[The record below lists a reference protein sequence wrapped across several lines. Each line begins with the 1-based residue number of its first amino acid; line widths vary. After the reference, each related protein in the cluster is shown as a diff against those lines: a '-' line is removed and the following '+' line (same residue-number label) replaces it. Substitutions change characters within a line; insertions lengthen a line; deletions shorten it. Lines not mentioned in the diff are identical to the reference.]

1 MIRTARSAV
10 FALAASLSAFVIAAP
25 LSADGHE
32 EPAPAPLTTL
42 MPEDEGAR
50 AFQERFGYSQAV
62 IHGDTVYLSG
72 LILGPPQEGET
83 REESYDR
90 SFQYLGSI
98 LERAGSSWDDVIDII
113 SFHRD
118 IPTSL
123 PALAEVKG
131 RYIKAPYP
139 TWTVIGTNGLYT
151 DEGEL
156 EIKIT
161 ARLTPPATPKPAK
174 TPEFLPLQG
183 SSTPFSEAVQVG
195 DTLYLAGK
203 LGTAA
208 DGSGLVPG
216 GITAETA
223 RAMERIGETLAQYD
237 LTHDAVFKCT
247 VFLADME
254 DFAKFNAVYRTFFKQ
269 GRYPARS
276 TVAVKGLALDA
287 AIEVECLAHGP

>member
-1 MIRTARSAV
+1 MKRTAQI
-10 FALAASLSAFVIAAP
+10 FAP
-25 LSADGHE
+25 LALTAAFTAGPLLADSHSE
-32 EPAPAPLTTL
+32 TPAPELQTL

-50 AFQERFGYSQAV
+50 AFQQRFGFSQAV

-72 LILGPPQEGET
+72 LILGPPREGET

-90 SFQYLGSI
+90 SFQYLGTI
-98 LERAGSSWDDVIDII
+98 LSRAGSSWDDVIDIT

-123 PALAEVKG
+123 PALAQVKG

-139 TWTVIGTNGLYT
+139 AWTVIGTNGLYAP
-151 DEGEL
+151 DGEL

-161 ARLTPPATPKPAK
+161 ARLTPKPATL
-174 TPEFLPLQG
+174 EFLPLEG
-183 SSTPFSEAVQVG
+183 SATPFSEAVQVG

-216 GITAETA
+216 GIEAETR
-223 RAMERIGETLAQYD
+223 RAMERIGETLAKYD

-254 DFAKFNAVYRTFFKQ
+254 DFAKFNAVYRTFFKP

-276 TVAVKGLALDA
+276 TMAVKGLAIGA
-287 AIEVECLAHGP
+287 AIEIECIAHNPQT

>member
-1 MIRTARSAV
+1 MNRVALFAAPL
-10 FALAASLSAFVIAAP
+10 ALAAALFAAP
-25 LSADGHE
+25 VSADGHAE
-32 EPAPAPLTTL
+32 SPSTPLQTL

-83 REESYDR
+83 REEAYDR
-90 SFQYLGSI
+90 SFQYLGTI

-161 ARLTPPATPKPAK
+161 ARLTPPK
-174 TPEFLPLQG
+174 TSVSKAEPQFLPLQG

-195 DTLYLAGK
+195 ETLYLAGK
-203 LGTAA
+203 LGTAG

-216 GITAETA
+216 GIEAETR
-223 RAMERIGETLAQYD
+223 RAMERIGETLAKYD

-254 DFAKFNAVYRTFFKQ
+254 DFSKFNAVYRTFFKE

-276 TVAVKGLALDA
+276 TVAVKGLAIGA
-287 AIEVECLAHGP
+287 AIEVECLAHRP

>member
-1 MIRTARSAV
+1 MKFAIL
-10 FALAASLSAFVIAAP
+10 ALATLSLIAPSAAY
-25 LSADGHE
+25 ADGHSNDQSK
-32 EPAPAPLTTL
+32 APSTELKTL
-42 MPEDEGAR
+42 MPQDEGAR

-72 LILGPPQEGET
+72 LILGPPREGET
-83 REESYDR
+83 REEAYDR
-90 SFQYLGSI
+90 SFQYLGTI

-118 IPTSL
+118 IPTTL
-123 PALAEVKG
+123 PALAEVKS

-151 DEGEL
+151 EDGEL

-161 ARLTPPATPKPAK
+161 ARLTPKPPAEPQ
-174 TPEFLPLQG
+174 FLPLKG

-216 GITAETA
+216 GIEGQTR
-223 RAMERIGETLAQYD
+223 RAMERIGETLAKYD

-247 VFLADME
+247 VFLAEME
-254 DFAKFNAVYRTFFKQ
+254 DFSKFNAVYRTFFKP

-276 TVAVKGLALDA
+276 TLAVKGLALNA
-287 AIEVECLAHGP
+287 AIEIECIAHRP